1 MNIFNDE
8 DENLTSDAQEAEKDD
23 LDRFSSL
30 QNDKIF
36 NNSYESTEY
45 DTGKISFNVAPQ
57 YSGTSTSPEDR
68 IELDMAWTVVSEILD
83 HSKFKNLNRADKEG
97 NYKKL
102 NKLQINEVYSF
113 IVMQLPEFP
122 RIQLFSVVQEYFDVN
137 SNKFY
142 DSLSNTF
149 KKELI
154 EELRKVGY
162 MREKTGGPL
171 F

>member
-1 MNIFNDE
+1 MFE
-8 DENLTSDAQEAEKDD
+8 DEKKPEPKPVEKDA
-23 LDRFSSL
+23 LDEYTNL
-30 QNDKIF
+30 QQDKIF
-36 NNSYESTEY
+36 NNTYETAGFDS
-45 DTGKISFNVAPQ
+45 GKMSFNLSPQ
-57 YSGTSTSPEDR
+57 FGKSNNFEDT
-68 IELDMAWTVVSEILD
+68 IEQDMAWELVSKLLD
-83 HSKFKNLNRADKEG
+83 TSKFKDLNKPDKEG

-102 NKLQINEVYSF
+102 NKLQINEVYSY
-113 IVMQLPEFP
+113 IVMQIPDFS
-122 RIQLFSVVQEYFDVN
+122 RIQIFSVVQEYFDVN

-154 EELRKVGY
+154 EELRTIGY

>member
-1 MNIFNDE
+1 MNIFE
-8 DENLTSDAQEAEKDD
+8 DDDLTSDAEEAEKDE
-23 LDRFSSL
+23 LDQMYTNL
-30 QNDKIF
+30 GKDKIF
-36 NNSYESTEY
+36 NNNYESTEF
-45 DTGKISFNVAPQ
+45 DTRPISFNVAPQ
-57 YSGTSTSPEDR
+57 FGSSNASAEER
-68 IELDMAWTVVSEILD
+68 IEQDMAWEVVSEILD
-83 HSKFKNLNRADKEG
+83 HSKFKNLNKSDKDG
-97 NYKKL
+97 NFKKL

-154 EELRKVGY
+154 EELRKIGY

>member
-1 MNIFNDE
+1 MNIFE
-8 DENLTSDAQEAEKDD
+8 DDDLTSDAEEAEKDD
-23 LDRFSSL
+23 LDRFSNL
-30 QNDKIF
+30 NKDKIF
-36 NNSYESTEY
+36 NNNYEATEY
-45 DTGKISFNVAPQ
+45 DTRKISFQVAPAFAG
-57 YSGTSTSPEDR
+57 SSSSPEER
-68 IELDMAWTVVSEILD
+68 IEDDMSYTIVSEVLNN
-83 HSKFKNLNRADKEG
+83 SKFKNLNKPDKEG
-97 NYKKL
+97 SYKKL
-102 NKLQINEVYSF
+102 NKLQINEVYSYV
-113 IVMQLPEFP
+113 VMQLPNFP

-154 EELRKVGY
+154 EELRKIGY

>member
-1 MNIFNDE
+1 MFKDE
-8 DENLTSDAQEAEKDD
+8 KEPEKIQPEKDE
-23 LDRFSSL
+23 LDEYTNL
-30 QNDKIF
+30 QKDKIF
-36 NNSYESTEY
+36 NNTYESSGVSTA
-45 DTGKISFNVAPQ
+45 KISFNVSPQ
-57 YSGTSTSPEDR
+57 YSSTTNIEDS
-68 IELDMAWTVVSEILD
+68 IEQKMAWRIVSELLD
-83 HSKFKNLNRADKEG
+83 KSQFKELNKPDKEG

-113 IVMQLPEFP
+113 IVMQIPKFS
-122 RIQLFSVVQEYFDVN
+122 RIQIFSVVQEYFDVN

-154 EELRKVGY
+154 EELRTVGY
-162 MREKTGGPL
+162 MKEKTDGPL